1 MQDEN
6 SERDRELDAA
16 LARYATVEPR
26 PGLEQRVLAH
36 LRAEQQ
42 LHAARGWRGWRP
54 LAALA
59 VACSIAV
66 VSATLLTKSRVFNPT
81 TASGNASRE
90 GVAKDPRPGGAAQ
103 SDMGKPALESGRLQE
118 RVQSTERAKGAV
130 ANHGGAAE
138 LRQTE
143 TADEVAPKLERFP
156 APEPLS
162 EQEKL
167 LARFVEDDPQ
177 EAALVAEA
185 RAEQF
190 KLEDEKM
197 KELGEGTEQAQPER

>member
-1 MQDEN
+1 MQDGS
-6 SERDRELDAA
+6 SERDRELDSALAAYSAVEPPAA
-16 LARYATVEPR
+16 LEK
-26 PGLEQRVLAH
+26 RVLAN

-42 LHAARGWRGWRP
+42 LDAARGWRGSRK

-66 VSATLLTKSRVFNPT
+66 VSATLLTKSKVLNPT
-81 TASGNASRE
+81 TASGSASRE
-90 GVAKDPRPGGAAQ
+90 GGAAR
-103 SDMGKPALESGRLQE
+103 SNVGKPALESGSLHE
-118 RVQSTERAKGAV
+118 RAQSIERAKGAV
-130 ANHGGAAE
+130 ANHGGAE

-143 TADEVAPKLERFP
+143 TADEAVPKLERFP

-167 LARFVEDDPQ
+167 LVRFVEDNPH

-185 RAEQF
+185 RAEQ
-190 KLEDEKM
+190 LQHEDEEM
-197 KELGEGTEQAQPER
+197 KEFGEGAERVQQER

>member
-6 SERDRELDAA
+6 SERDRQLDAA
-16 LARYATVEPR
+16 LARYAAGEPR
-26 PGLEQRVLAH
+26 AGLEQRVLAN

-42 LHAARGWRGWRP
+42 LHAARGWRGWRA

-66 VSATLLTKSRVFNPT
+66 ISASLLTKSKVSNPAA
-81 TASGNASRE
+81 ASGSASRE
-90 GVAKDPRPGGAAQ
+90 GVARDSRPGGAAQ
-103 SDMGKPALESGRLQE
+103 SDMGKPASESGRLPE

-130 ANHGGAAE
+130 ANHLAVNE

-167 LARFVEDDPQ
+167 LVRFVEDDPQ

-185 RAEQF
+185 SAEQF
-190 KLEDEKM
+190 KLEDERM
-197 KELGEGTEQAQPER
+197 KELGEGAGQAQPER

>member
-1 MQDEN
+1 MQGQN
-6 SERDRELDAA
+6 SGRDRELDAV
-16 LARYATVEPR
+16 LARYAAVEPR
-26 PGLEQRVLAH
+26 VGLEQRVLAN

-42 LHAARGWRGWRP
+42 LHAARGWRGWRA

-59 VACSIAV
+59 VAGSIAV
-66 VSATLLTKSRVFNPT
+66 ISVSLLTKSKVFNPA
-81 TASGNASRE
+81 TAPVGGSRGDATNE
-90 GVAKDPRPGGAAQ
+90 LRAAVAARD
-103 SDMGKPALESGRLQE
+103 DTGKPDSEGGRLPE
-118 RVQSTERAKGAV
+118 RVRSTERERDGV

-138 LRQTE
+138 LRQME

-167 LARFVEDDPQ
+167 LVRFVEDDPQ
-177 EAALVAEA
+177 EAALVAET

-197 KELGEGTEQAQPER
+197 KELGEGAEQAQPER

>member
-16 LARYATVEPR
+16 LARYAAVEPR
-26 PGLEQRVLAH
+26 AGLEQRVLAN
-36 LRAEQQ
+36 LRAEQH
-42 LHAARGWRGWRP
+42 LHAARGWRGWWA

-66 VSATLLTKSRVFNPT
+66 ISTSLLTKSKVFNLA
-81 TASGNASRE
+81 TAPVGGSRRDATNESRAAVAARGDTGNPASE
-90 GVAKDPRPGGAAQ
+90 G
-103 SDMGKPALESGRLQE
+103 GRLPE
-118 RVQSTERAKGAV
+118 RVRSTERERDGV
-130 ANHGGAAE
+130 ANHGVAAE

-167 LARFVEDDPQ
+167 LVRFVEDDPQ

-197 KELGEGTEQAQPER
+197 KELGDGTEQAQPER

>member
-1 MQDEN
+1 MPDGN

-16 LARYATVEPR
+16 LARYAAVEPR
-26 PGLEQRVLAH
+26 PGLEQRVLAN
-36 LRAEQQ
+36 LRAELQ
-42 LHAARGWRGWRP
+42 LHAARGWRGWRA
-54 LAALA
+54 LAALT

-66 VSATLLTKSRVFNPT
+66 ISASLLTKSKVFNLARGDAT
-81 TASGNASRE
+81 NESRAA
-90 GVAKDPRPGGAAQ
+90 VAALGDRR
-103 SDMGKPALESGRLQE
+103 KPAPEGGHLPGRV
-118 RVQSTERAKGAV
+118 RSTERERDGV

-138 LRQTE
+138 SRQTE

-167 LARFVEDDPQ
+167 LARFVEVDPQ

-190 KLEDEKM
+190 KLEDERM
-197 KELGEGTEQAQPER
+197 KELGEGAEQAQPER

>member
-16 LARYATVEPR
+16 LARYAAVEPR
-26 PGLEQRVLAH
+26 PGLEQRVLAN
-36 LRAEQQ
+36 LRAGQQ
-42 LHAARGWRGWRP
+42 LHAARGWRAWRA

-66 VSATLLTKSRVFNPT
+66 ISASLLTKSKVFNLA
-81 TASGNASRE
+81 TAPVGGSRGDATNE
-90 GVAKDPRPGGAAQ
+90 SRVAVAARG
-103 SDMGKPALESGRLQE
+103 DTGKPASEGGRLPE
-118 RVQSTERAKGAV
+118 RVRSTERERDGV
-130 ANHGGAAE
+130 ANHGGVAE

-143 TADEVAPKLERFP
+143 TGDEVAPKLERFP

-167 LARFVEDDPQ
+167 LVRFVEDDPQ

-190 KLEDEKM
+190 KLEDERM
-197 KELGEGTEQAQPER
+197 KELREGTEQAQPER

>member
-16 LARYATVEPR
+16 LARYSAVEPR
-26 PGLEQRVLAH
+26 PGLEQRVLAN

-42 LHAARGWRGWRP
+42 LDAARGRRGWRA

-66 VSATLLTKSRVFNPT
+66 ISASLLTKSKVFNLA
-81 TASGNASRE
+81 TAPVGGSRGDATNE
-90 GVAKDPRPGGAAQ
+90 SRAGVATRRDTR
-103 SDMGKPALESGRLQE
+103 KPASEGGRLPE
-118 RVQSTERAKGAV
+118 PVRSTERERDGV
-130 ANHGGAAE
+130 ANHDGAAE

-167 LARFVEDDPQ
+167 LVRFVEDDPQ

-190 KLEDEKM
+190 KLEDERM